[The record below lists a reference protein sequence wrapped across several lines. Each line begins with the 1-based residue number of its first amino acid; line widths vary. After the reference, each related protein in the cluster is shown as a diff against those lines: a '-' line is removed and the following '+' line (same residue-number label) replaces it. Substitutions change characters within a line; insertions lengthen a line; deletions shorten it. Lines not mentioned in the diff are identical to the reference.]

1 MKMFFL
7 QVVVLDVL
15 HKLVDNRNLIFCAG
29 NHEPEFF
36 ASLTFCLMQL
46 TSGQKIPT
54 EGKNE
59 ILVVE
64 PTFNWIDNSSKK
76 LKASLSFS
84 KIRKWKVTP
93 PDIELVT
100 PHRLG

>member
-7 QVVVLDVL
+7 QVVVLEVL

-59 ILVVE
+59 
-64 PTFNWIDNSSKK
+64 
-76 LKASLSFS
+76 ALSDFS
-84 KIRKWKVTP
+84 
-93 PDIELVT
+93 
-100 PHRLG
+100 G